1 MINLIMIKIKEKRR
15 AAKALF
21 LYENMFFLPNLC
33 EFFSYSVD
41 EVNNMTEEEELKQ
54 LQAEMQK
61 KKQKIERKYSKIAK
75 KRLQQINKIVSPD
88 RLIVDMN
95 DAEFKELMVKINR
108 GAELYL
114 NEENKTI
121 DIDENDLPFNKPD
134 QSSQE
139 NGQNGQV
146 YQGEQNYQQ

>member
-1 MINLIMIKIKEKRR
+1 MIRKIMEMNKKRR
-15 AAKALF
+15 AVKALF

-146 YQGEQNYQQ
+146 YQGEQNYQ

>member
-1 MINLIMIKIKEKRR
+1 MIRKMNKKRR
-15 AAKALF
+15 AVKALF

-146 YQGEQNYQQ
+146 YQGEQNYQ

>member
-1 MINLIMIKIKEKRR
+1 MNKKRR
-15 AAKALF
+15 AVKALF

-146 YQGEQNYQQ
+146 YQGEQNYQ

>member
-1 MINLIMIKIKEKRR
+1 
-15 AAKALF
+15 
-21 LYENMFFLPNLC
+21 MFFLPILC

-146 YQGEQNYQQ
+146 YQGEQNYQ

>member
-1 MINLIMIKIKEKRR
+1 MNKKRR
-15 AAKALF
+15 AVKALF
-21 LYENMFFLPNLC
+21 LYENMFFLPNMC

-146 YQGEQNYQQ
+146 YQGEQNYQ

>member
-1 MINLIMIKIKEKRR
+1 
-15 AAKALF
+15 
-21 LYENMFFLPNLC
+21 MFFLPILLMI
-33 EFFSYSVD
+33 FSYSFD
-41 EVNNMTEEEELKQ
+41 EVNNMTEEEELRQ

-146 YQGEQNYQQ
+146 YQGEQNYQ

>member
-1 MINLIMIKIKEKRR
+1 
-15 AAKALF
+15 
-21 LYENMFFLPNLC
+21 
-33 EFFSYSVD
+33 
-41 EVNNMTEEEELKQ
+41 MTEEEELKQ